1 MRGRR
6 TMWQGLKIAD
16 KIRISFGILILG
28 YFCSMLYGFIVGG
41 STETRLQTVSES
53 MFPAAISSQS
63 ALSTFNELTKLFN
76 DAVMLGDTEMLSQS
90 KGKSIEIQKA
100 LESISA
106 LKGRTEKEIEDQHLL
121 LKTFSEY
128 IDLAYATYSTIVN
141 QGGNESSE
149 TGSRVKQLNNLKD
162 TLDANLNSLV
172 HNSANA
178 LKNELTSIG
187 KETKNLR
194 FMNML
199 IFVCVVFAAIIIVSI
214 IVNRSISVP
223 LMNTVTMVKDIA
235 QGEGDLTKRLQI
247 VNKDEVGELSQW
259 FNVFI
264 DHLQTM
270 IRNIA
275 VNADSVHKASTD
287 LSDLSTLVSEGADQ
301 MSAKANQVSKSADDM
316 NTNMNSVAAAM
327 EQASANTNLVASATE
342 EMTGTIGEIANNS
355 EKARA
360 ITDKAVAQAKTA
372 SDRVKELGTAAQ
384 DIGKVTETI
393 TEISEQTNLLSL
405 NATIEAARAGE
416 AGKGFAVVANEIKE
430 LARQTAE
437 ATQDIKAKVEGIQ
450 SSTAGTVSDIETIS
464 NVINEVN
471 EIVATIA
478 ASIEEQSSTT
488 NEIAQNIVHLSSG
501 IRDVNSNV
509 AQSSEF
515 SGQIAT
521 DIAEVNHSAS
531 DMSNSSSQM
540 NLNTERLKDL
550 SVQLKIMVEKF
561 KV

>member
-1 MRGRR
+1 
-6 TMWQGLKIAD
+6 MWQALKIAD
-16 KIRISFGILILG
+16 KIRISFGVLIVG

-41 STETRLQTVSES
+41 TTETRLKIVSES
-53 MFPAAISSQS
+53 MFPAAIHSQT

-90 KGKSIEIQKA
+90 KEKSIAVKQA

-106 LKGRTEKEIEDQHLL
+106 LKGRTEKEVEEQNAII
-121 LKTFSEY
+121 KNYSEY
-128 IDLAYATYSTIVN
+128 SNLAYTTYATIVN
-141 QGGNESSE
+141 QAGSDAPETASSI
-149 TGSRVKQLNNLKD
+149 KQLNTLKQ
-162 TLDANLNSLV
+162 SLETKLTSHV
-172 HNSANA
+172 HDSANA
-178 LKNELTSIG
+178 LKKELTSISN
-187 KETKNLR
+187 ETKNLR
-194 FMNML
+194 FMNMV
-199 IFVCVVFAAIIIVSI
+199 IFACVVCAAIIIVSI
-214 IVNRSISVP
+214 IINRSISIP
-223 LMNTVTMVKDIA
+223 LMNTVNMVKNIA

-247 VNKDEVGELSQW
+247 VNKDEVGELSKW
-259 FNVFI
+259 FNEFI
-264 DHLQTM
+264 DHLQKM
-270 IRNIA
+270 IKSIA

-287 LSDLSTLVSEGADQ
+287 LSELSIFVSEGAEQ
-301 MSAKANQVSKSADDM
+301 MSTKANKVSKAADDM
-316 NTNMNSVAAAM
+316 NTNMSSVAAAM
-327 EQASANTNLVASATE
+327 EEASANTNLVASATE
-342 EMTGTIGEIANNS
+342 EMTSTIGEIANNS

-450 SSTAGTVSDIETIS
+450 NSTAGTVTDIETIS
-464 NVINEVN
+464 KVINEVN

-501 IRDVNSNV
+501 IRDVNTNV
-509 AQSSEF
+509 SQSSEF

-540 NLNTERLKDL
+540 NLNTERLKEL